1 MNEISVGT
9 SMSLLRTGLCPQLTS
24 INIVTLCMKNMPA
37 SLCLA
42 VSAIISSRLYL
53 SRVAGNLAPAWAMP
67 ALEAFNFA
75 TR

>member
-1 MNEISVGT
+1 MNEMSVGT
-9 SMSLLRTGLCPQLTS
+9 SMSLLRTGLCPQLRS
-24 INIVTLCMKNMPA
+24 INIATLCMKNMPA

-42 VSAIISSRLYL
+42 VSAIISSRPYL
-53 SRVAGNLAPAWAMP
+53 SRDSGSLVPVRALS